1 MCGKQQII
9 LDYLRETRG
18 IDFSRYHPVLLE
30 KQFTRRLQETG
41 SESYDE
47 YLIFLQEQP
56 EELHRLLDALLVKYS
71 LFFRDP
77 LVFEMIGE
85 CVLPQLLQ
93 KKMRENDHTLR
104 IWSAGC
110 ATGEE
115 PYSMA
120 IVLNEWKRCEVYPL
134 DMYIFAT
141 DVDENTIE
149 KAQVGVYTAE
159 NMQSV
164 KYGLLRKYFV
174 QEGHEFRLR
183 SEIKCT
189 VAFSVYDLTDP
200 RTVSPPDSIFGHFDL
215 VLCRNVIIYFQE
227 EVQTRILQK
236 LSRSLSKNGFLVLGE
251 SESIPEPYQRYFREF
266 GHCCKIYEKT
276 H

>member
-1 MCGKQQII
+1 MADKQQII
-9 LDYLRETRG
+9 LDYLHETRG
-18 IDFSRYHPVLLE
+18 IDFSKYHPALLE
-30 KQFTRRLQETG
+30 KQFTRRLQETW

-47 YLIFLQEQP
+47 YLLFLQQSP
-56 EELHRLLDALLVKYS
+56 EELCRLLDFLLVKYS

-77 LVFEMIGE
+77 LVFEMIGA
-85 CVLPQLLQ
+85 CLLPQLLQ
-93 KKMRENDHTLR
+93 RKMQANDHDLR

-120 IVLNEWKRCEVYPL
+120 IVLNEWKRRAVYPL
-134 DMYIFAT
+134 DLHIFAT
-141 DVDENTIE
+141 DVDENALE

-159 NMQSV
+159 NVQSV

-174 QEGHEFRLR
+174 QEGREFRLR
-183 SEIKCT
+183 SEIKRM
-189 VAFSVYDLTDP
+189 VAFSVYDLTNP

-215 VLCRNVIIYFQE
+215 VFCRNVIIYFQE
-227 EVQTRILQK
+227 EVQTRILAK
-236 LSRSLSKNGFLVLGE
+236 LYRSLAQNGFLVLGE
-251 SESIPEPYQRYFREF
+251 SESIPEPYQRDFRKF
-266 GHCCKIYEKT
+266 DPCCKIYEKT